1 MDIDT
6 LIRFYVNNGTEK
18 TVQAIKNGEIYIG
31 LLQYM
36 ITCEDKNV
44 TLLAKN
50 VAKHLLEELDK

>member
-44 TLLAKN
+44 TSWAKN